1 VVYIVDDFYPDPDKI
16 RHKALKLE
24 FIDGQRTGKS
34 VNHPGARAFNP
45 WYDNMI
51 YLRNRWENI
60 TSKKVVRFRY
70 GWSNGAFNLGYKRK
84 HYFNWVH
91 GDHTKDVRGDFMY
104 WAAVIYLNP
113 NPPNGTGTVLLEHRK
128 TKVIRQYENDAPTVG
143 ESFTEFIGSKA
154 EDAWKP
160 HVTIEN
166 RYNRCIIYDGTLFHA
181 PRVTSFG
188 HNKETGR
195 LTQLGFWQ
203 SEW

>member
-1 VVYIVDDFYPDPDKI
+1 MIYIVDDFYPDPDEI
-16 RHKALKLE
+16 RRRALKLE
-24 FIDGQRTGKS
+24 FKDGQKKGKS

-60 TSKKVVRFRY
+60 TSRKVVKFRY

-113 NPPNGTGTVLLEHRK
+113 NPPSGTGTVLLEHRK

-143 ESFTEFIGSKA
+143 ESFQEFIGSKA

>member
-1 VVYIVDDFYPDPDKI
+1 VIYIVDDFYPDPDEI
-16 RHKALKLE
+16 RRRALKLE
-24 FIDGQRTGKS
+24 FKDGQKTGKS

-60 TSKKVVRFRY
+60 TSRKVVKFRY

-104 WAAVIYLNP
+104 WAAVIYLTP
-113 NPPNGTGTVLLEHRK
+113 EPPYGTGTVLLEHKR

-143 ESFTEFIGSKA
+143 ESFEEFASSKA
-154 EDAWKP
+154 EANWRP
-160 HVTIEN
+160 HITIEN
-166 RYNRCIIYDGTLFHA
+166 RYNRCVIYDGTLFHA
-181 PRVTSFG
+181 PRLSSFG